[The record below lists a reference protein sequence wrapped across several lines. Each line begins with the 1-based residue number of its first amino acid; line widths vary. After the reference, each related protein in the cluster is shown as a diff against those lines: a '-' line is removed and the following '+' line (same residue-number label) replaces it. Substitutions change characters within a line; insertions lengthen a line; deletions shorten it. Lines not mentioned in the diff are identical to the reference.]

1 MRPDLDAWHPLWRGS
16 QHAWWSCLQVL
27 CLPFLTLI
35 SRVHEET
42 WFQSIC
48 LFFILP
54 LTMAWT
60 AGTDATKESQCLGLN
75 LSTVMETLGMDRWDK
90 TGYYVLGFIK
100 ICIYLLFLIIIA
112 RCQSAL
118 LHLLPLHLSCL
129 LTGFLRP
136 WYVTNGYWP
145 LWRFKFNFFY
155 DALVVILQVHW
166 LTQFT
171 HKVRPGDAVLTTC
184 HAKTGNPVP
193 EVQVQS
199 LLVRSSSPPILR
211 FFPKTEN
218 DFRSHS
224 LERPQPP

>member
-1 MRPDLDAWHPLWRGS
+1 
-16 QHAWWSCLQVL
+16 
-27 CLPFLTLI
+27 
-35 SRVHEET
+35 
-42 WFQSIC
+42 
-48 LFFILP
+48 
-54 LTMAWT
+54 MAWA
-60 AGTDATKESQCLGLN
+60 AGSDATKESQCLDLN
-75 LSTVMETLGMDRWDK
+75 LSTVLETLGMDRWDK
-90 TGYYVLGFIK
+90 TGYQVLGFNK
-100 ICIYLLFLIIIA
+100 ICNYLFFLIVIA
-112 RCQSAL
+112 RCQSVL
-118 LHLLPLHLSCL
+118 LHLLPLHLSFL
-129 LTGFLRP
+129 LMGFLTP
-136 WYVTNGYWP
+136 WYVTNGLWP
-145 LWRFKFNFFY
+145 FWKSKLNFFE

-211 FFPKTEN
+211 SFPKTEN

>member
-1 MRPDLDAWHPLWRGS
+1 
-16 QHAWWSCLQVL
+16 
-27 CLPFLTLI
+27 
-35 SRVHEET
+35 
-42 WFQSIC
+42 
-48 LFFILP
+48 
-54 LTMAWT
+54 MAWT

-129 LTGFLRP
+129 LTGFLRT

-145 LWRFKFNFFY
+145 LWKFKFNFFY

-211 FFPKTEN
+211 SFPKTEN

-224 LERPQPP
+224 LERPRPPWISRTPC

>member
-1 MRPDLDAWHPLWRGS
+1 
-16 QHAWWSCLQVL
+16 
-27 CLPFLTLI
+27 
-35 SRVHEET
+35 
-42 WFQSIC
+42 
-48 LFFILP
+48 
-54 LTMAWT
+54 MAWT

-75 LSTVMETLGMDRWDK
+75 LSTVMENLGMDRWDK

-100 ICIYLLFLIIIA
+100 ICIYLLFLNVIA

-136 WYVTNGYWP
+136 WYVTNGHWP
-145 LWRFKFNFFY
+145 FWKSKLNFFE

-166 LTQFT
+166 LTQFS

-199 LLVRSSSPPILR
+199 LLVRSSSHPI
-211 FFPKTEN
+211 
-218 DFRSHS
+218 FRCFLKLGMISDHIRWRDLS
-224 LERPQPP
+224 LHELQELFVGHRSWGSSGAWGDEGYNL